1 MEEELTFTLIND
13 EGQEIECEILFTFE
27 NAENGKNYVVY
38 TDNSLDENGDVCV
51 FASVY
56 DSDEDHT
63 LLPIETEEEWALIDQ
78 ILAGVQDGTIG
89 NE

>member
-1 MEEELTFTLIND
+1 MDEYLTFTLIND

-27 NAENGKNYVVY
+27 NADNGKNYVVY

-56 DSDEDHT
+56 DSDEDHK

>member
-1 MEEELTFTLIND
+1 MEEDLTFTLIND